1 MEAVSNLVNN
11 VSNLVANVSNFSQPF
26 DENREERASVVI
38 GGNEA
43 MLIEFN
49 AALLA
54 DFRHV
59 ERTLFALQ
67 RNLDDFYFV
76 TLTAITFGRIFVFT
90 VWLSLRLLLLVICYL
105 SRVLHEAMQCGFAFM
120 EVGLVRTK
128 NTTNILLKG
137 TIDACKFWHLF
148 LDECNF
154 VKERFIS
161 DIFSV
166 VGCLSYWLFGYAI
179 AWSQGNSF
187 VGWHH
192 WAFANLPPEK

>member
-90 VWLSLRLLLLVICYL
+90 VWLFLRLLLLVSCFTWSHAMRFRVHG
-105 SRVLHEAMQCGFAFM
+105 SRSRQ
-120 EVGLVRTK
+120 
-128 NTTNILLKG
+128 
-137 TIDACKFWHLF
+137 
-148 LDECNF
+148 DE
-154 VKERFIS
+154 EHDQHS
-161 DIFSV
+161 AE
-166 VGCLSYWLFGYAI
+166 G
-179 AWSQGNSF
+179 
-187 VGWHH
+187 HH
-192 WAFANLPPEK
+192 RRL